1 MKKRIVSILLFVL
14 LITVCSNESSTGQ
27 SQTRDSMEET
37 IESTSLQEITDSDE
51 LTFEEYK
58 KAFPGPGK
66 LDEAYQKLKIKSDIS
81 HDQLQDLLTRYS
93 WKLEGGGILIFNES
107 GEVQR
112 INLSG
117 QIEYAGI
124 YSVTQ
129 DNFYLEPDPASVN
142 YANVIKDHKYR
153 IEADKLFLF
162 SDEVKEHQVIMYPMK
177 KIIP

>member
-14 LITVCSNESSTGQ
+14 LITGCSNESSTGQ

-37 IESTSLQEITDSDE
+37 IESTSLQEITDSDQ

-58 KAFPGPGK
+58 KAFPDPGQV
-66 LDEAYQKLKIKSDIS
+66 DEAYQKLKIKSDIS
-81 HDQLQDLLTRYS
+81 HDQLQDLLIKYS

-124 YSVTQ
+124 YSVNQ

-162 SDEVKEHQVIMYPMK
+162 SEEVKEHQVIMYPMK
-177 KIIP
+177 KIVP

>member
-14 LITVCSNESSTGQ
+14 LITGCSNESSTGQ

-142 YANVIKDHKYR
+142 YANVIKDYKYR

-162 SDEVKEHQVIMYPMK
+162 SEEVKEHQVIMYPMK

>member
-14 LITVCSNESSTGQ
+14 LITGCSNESSTGQ

-37 IESTSLQEITDSDE
+37 IESTSLQEITDSDQ
-51 LTFEEYK
+51 LTSEEYK
-58 KAFPGPGK
+58 KAFPGPGQV
-66 LDEAYQKLKIKSDIS
+66 DEAYQKLKIKSDIS
-81 HDQLQDLLTRYS
+81 HDQLHDLLIKYS
-93 WKLEGGGILIFNES
+93 WKQEGGGILIFNES

-117 QIEYAGI
+117 QIEYVGI
-124 YSVTQ
+124 YSVNQ

-162 SDEVKEHQVIMYPMK
+162 SEEVKEHQVIMYPMK

>member
-1 MKKRIVSILLFVL
+1 MKKRIVSILLLVL
-14 LITVCSNESSTGQ
+14 LIAGCSNESSTGQ

-37 IESTSLQEITDSDE
+37 IESTSLQEITDSDQ

-58 KAFPGPGK
+58 KAFPGPGQV
-66 LDEAYQKLKIKSDIS
+66 DEAYQKLKIKRDIS
-81 HDQLQDLLTRYS
+81 HDQLQDLLIKYS

-124 YSVTQ
+124 YSVNQ
-129 DNFYLEPDPASVN
+129 GNFYLEPDSASVN

-162 SDEVKEHQVIMYPMK
+162 SEEVKEHQVIMYPMK
-177 KIIP
+177 KLVP

>member
-14 LITVCSNESSTGQ
+14 LITGCSNESSTGQ

-117 QIEYAGI
+117 LIEYAGI

-142 YANVIKDHKYR
+142 HVNVIKDHKYR

-162 SDEVKEHQVIMYPMK
+162 SEEVKEHQVIMYPMK

>member
-14 LITVCSNESSTGQ
+14 LIAGCSNESSTGQ

-117 QIEYAGI
+117 LIEYAGI
-124 YSVTQ
+124 YSVNQ

-162 SDEVKEHQVIMYPMK
+162 SEEVKEHQVIMYPMK
-177 KIIP
+177 KLVP

>member
-1 MKKRIVSILLFVL
+1 MAG
-14 LITVCSNESSTGQ
+14 CSGETNTRQFELSDSVPETKESTQ
-27 SQTRDSMEET
+27 SQ
-37 IESTSLQEITDSDE
+37 EIADSDD

-58 KAFPGPGK
+58 KAFPGPGQV
-66 LDEAYQKLKIKSDIS
+66 DEAYQKLKIKSDIS
-81 HDQLQDLLTRYS
+81 QDQLHDLLIKYS

-124 YSVTQ
+124 YSVNQ

-162 SDEVKEHQVIMYPMK
+162 SEEVKEHQVIMYPMK

>member
-14 LITVCSNESSTGQ
+14 LITGCSNESSTGQ

-37 IESTSLQEITDSDE
+37 IESTSLQEITDSDH

-58 KAFPGPGK
+58 KAFPSPGQV
-66 LDEAYQKLKIKSDIS
+66 DEAYQKLKIKSDIS
-81 HDQLQDLLTRYS
+81 HDQLHDLLIKYS
-93 WKLEGGGILIFNES
+93 WKQEGGGILIFNES

-162 SDEVKEHQVIMYPMK
+162 SEEVKEQQVIMYPMK

>member
-14 LITVCSNESSTGQ
+14 LIAGCSNESSTGQ

-37 IESTSLQEITDSDE
+37 IESTSLQEITDSDQ

-58 KAFPGPGK
+58 KAFPVPGQV
-66 LDEAYQKLKIKSDIS
+66 DEAYQKLKIKSDIS

-124 YSVTQ
+124 YSVNQ

-162 SDEVKEHQVIMYPMK
+162 SEEVKEHQVIMYPMK
-177 KIIP
+177 KLVP

>member
-14 LITVCSNESSTGQ
+14 LITGCSNESSTGQ

-112 INLSG
+112 ISLSG

-162 SDEVKEHQVIMYPMK
+162 SEEVKEHQVIMYPMK